1 MKDKFYFCIER
12 LPDLEIYGG
21 DTTPWEV
28 PLLNEDRSPC
38 DIEDASLFTFTLTMT
53 PLGVTSGLGDSSIA
67 VSPSLTKQGEVTAAS
82 GGGSF
87 VSFSFSKNDT
97 KDLRGKYIYQIEAV
111 SGDVARVCQGH
122 IYIKANNNR

>member
-21 DTTPWEV
+21 DTTPWEI
-28 PLLNEDRSPC
+28 PLLNEDRSPY
-38 DIEDASLFTFTLTMT
+38 DTEDASLYSFTLTLT
-53 PLGVTSGLGDSSIA
+53 PLGVTSGLGDSSVA
-67 VSPSLTKQGEVTAAS
+67 VSPSLTKQGEVRISTD
-82 GGGSF
+82 GGALVF
-87 VSFSFSKNDT
+87 FDFARNDT

-111 SGDVARVCQGH
+111 SNEAARVCQGH